1 MRIKSLLTTASL
13 TFFFLTMPQIA
24 RAYRLNQNFSNT
36 ANEFAQSTINKAS
49 SDPNQS
55 KSPSAPS
62 TEKAKMGMYN
72 AVMSAISKG
81 SGLTTRS
88 REHANQALLLLES
101 PVTDI
106 EFYAK
111 GIAYIQ
117 LENYNLAIINF
128 DKAIE
133 LNPRRY
139 ISYLSRGLA
148 YRDKE
153 KYDRAIADFDRAIE
167 LESKMTSTDVEQK
180 DDFNERMEKA
190 SGDIHKLIQ
199 LDPEPWFYWFR
210 RGALY
215 DARSK
220 AYFRRGDY
228 DRAIADLNTLI
239 QLEPN
244 RAEAYHNRGA
254 AYGAK
259 GDLDRAI
266 ADFDRAIQL
275 NPRLKSAHYNRGGA
289 YKLKGDHDRARAD
302 FDRETQLYPDTLVHD
317 AEENAND
324 DKQNPTPPATAN
336 GELPPLR
343 KSKVDQEIEEAKK
356 RGEVVL
362 TRCLVN
368 CEIQTINGV
377 ETVHVL
383 ELPKPIYP
391 RIAVAARPSG
401 AVQVQVLIDTDGTVI
416 AASAVDGH
424 PLLWAAAVTAAKG
437 ARFLPTTHNGK
448 PVKVTGIILYNFVAR

>member
-1 MRIKSLLTTASL
+1 MRIEPLLTMASITL
-13 TFFFLTMPQIA
+13 FFLTIPQITQA
-24 RAYRLNQNFSNT
+24 HRTNLNFFNT
-36 ANEFAQSTINKAS
+36 ADEFAQSAINKAS

-228 DRAIADLNTLI
+228 DRAIADLNTLL

-289 YKLKGDHDRARAD
+289 YKLKGDQARARAD
-302 FDRETQLYPDTLVHD
+302 FDKEEQLYPDDKSIGGNQNNADSHVTSPP
-317 AEENAND
+317 AENAE
-324 DKQNPTPPATAN
+324 
-336 GELPPLR
+336 GELPPVR
-343 KSKVDQEIEEAKK
+343 KGQVNNSSGYSNVLNERALILVKPRYPAPALA
-356 RGEVVL
+356 RAGHASGTVV
-362 TRCLVN
+362 
-368 CEIQTINGV
+368 V
-377 ETVHVL
+377 E
-383 ELPKPIYP
+383 
-391 RIAVAARPSG
+391 
-401 AVQVQVLIDTDGTVI
+401 VLIDEEGKVI
-416 AASAVDGH
+416 AAKAISGH
-424 PLLWAAAVTAAKG
+424 PLLWGVSVEAAKNS
-437 ARFLPTTHNGK
+437 FFSPTLIAGT
-448 PVKVTGIILYNFVAR
+448 PVKVTGVIQYNFVKQ